1 MLPNAHPFYALNV
14 YDSVQVGFTVKQ
26 LSVIAV
32 YEGIV
37 LFQKLLYSNTTVQS
51 QQHFDLMW
59 TFVRLNN
66 TIPLYAYEC

>member
-32 YEGIV
+32 YEEIV
-37 LFQKLLYSNTTVQS
+37 LFQKLLYSNTMVQS

-59 TFVRLNN
+59 TFNLSDL
-66 TIPLYAYEC
+66 TTLFPHMQL